1 MAKIEK
7 LIGQA
12 QAHLH
17 AGEQVSAAVLG
28 SYETKIL
35 GSDSARAGVM
45 LATDQRVVFYAKKLG
60 GYELESF
67 TYGNIS
73 SFEQSKTMMG
83 YQVSFFASGNRVTLK
98 WVVERQDFEKFV
110 EVFKSRI
117 GNPAPAPAS
126 VADPVP
132 LAAPADGASDAVFD
146 QLRQLGQLRDAGI
159 VTTEEFETKKAELL
173 ARI

>member
-7 LIGQA
+7 LIAQA
-12 QAHLH
+12 QPHLH
-17 AGEQVSAAVLG
+17 AGEHVNAAVLG
-28 SYETKIL
+28 SYEAKVL
-35 GSDSARAGVM
+35 GADSVRAGVM

-60 GYELESF
+60 GYDLESF

-98 WVVERQDFEKFV
+98 WVVERQAFEKFV

-117 GNPAPAPAS
+117 GQPAPAPVAVSALAS
-126 VADPVP
+126 SLVATV
-132 LAAPADGASDAVFD
+132 SDAVFD

-159 VTTEEFETKKAELL
+159 VTTEEFEAKKGELL
-173 ARI
+173 ARL